1 MGTWYEEILLKE
13 VNGLNRDTAIVVIAV
28 VALVLVSYQAGY
40 IPFADND
47 TNEKV
52 DSEPLNE
59 TENETSP
66 SSLDEIH
73 PLATTC
79 LTHGGLTR
87 HDHMYLYIQING
99 ESVTIPEN
107 TGVYTET
114 CDEEGAEMHVV
125 HTHTSDGKLHLEM
138 QTNETVELGVF
149 FDIWGQHF
157 DETGIFDYRVNETHA
172 MTMSVR
178 DADGNISDVD
188 SYDHFILLDGQDILI
203 DYGPRA

>member
-1 MGTWYEEILLKE
+1 M
-13 VNGLNRDTAIVVIAV
+13 NDLNRDTAIVVIAV
-28 VALVLVSYQAGY
+28 VALILVSYQAGY

-47 TNEKV
+47 TSEKV
-52 DSEPLNE
+52 DSEPINE
-59 TENETSP
+59 SENETSP

-73 PLATTC
+73 PLASTC

-87 HDHMYLYIQING
+87 HDHMYLYIQVNG

-107 TGVYTET
+107 TGVFTET
-114 CDEEGAEMHVV
+114 CNEEGAEMHVV

-138 QTNETVELGVF
+138 QTNESVELGVF

-188 SYDHFILLDGQDILI
+188 TYDHFILLDGQDILI
-203 DYGPRA
+203 NYGPRA